1 MNIDIL
7 KIYDFKEN
15 VITNINNSN
24 LPAVIIKYVL
34 KDLLNEIEEIENK
47 QYQELKAQQE
57 NKEEGEKE

>member
-1 MNIDIL
+1 MNDDIL
-7 KIYDFKEN
+7 KIYEFKEN

-47 QYQELKAQQE
+47 QYQELKAQKE